1 MEKDKMSGKRSPFR
15 RNQNRFI
22 LQERDRQILI
32 ALYQFRFLTNEQL
45 LSLFNFGCLTRINVR
60 LRKLFD
66 NQYVSRRFLNNPCGQ
81 ARILHFP
88 GPEAGDII
96 AQQLKIDSL
105 AVRKRRGRILKQKDS
120 SLNRY
125 LLINKFRLALVLAFK
140 TQLQTKCEH
149 WRVQK
154 EVPLKLENNFY
165 PDAYFKY
172 SCQDENFNVF
182 LEIDHPFKNK
192 EQFQEKVE
200 KYLRYGMEGGFEKQF
215 GFRFFRVLV
224 ITANQNRLKHLL
236 KIIEGTTDKMFWL
249 TTWEMISPEKIL
261 TAIWVRPEREGLFS
275 LLEAK

>member
-1 MEKDKMSGKRSPFR
+1 MTGRRSPFR
-15 RNQNRFI
+15 RNQNRFV

-45 LSLFNFGCLTRINVR
+45 LSLFGFGCLTRINVR

-66 NQYVSRRFLNNPCGQ
+66 NQYVCRRFLNNPCGQ

-88 GPEAGDII
+88 GPEAVDII
-96 AQQLKIDSL
+96 ARQFKIDSL
-105 AVRKRRGRILKQKDS
+105 AVRKRRRRILKQKDS

-140 TQLQTKCEH
+140 TRPQTKCEH

-154 EVPLKLENNFY
+154 EVPLKLEKNFY
-165 PDAYFKY
+165 PDAYFNY
-172 SCQDENFNVF
+172 SCRDENFNVF
-182 LEIDHPFKNK
+182 LEIDQPFKNK

-200 KYLRYGMEGGFEKQF
+200 KYLRYGLEGYFERQF

-224 ITANQNRLKHLL
+224 ITSSQARLKHLS
-236 KIIEGTTDKMFWL
+236 KVIEGITNKMFWL
-249 TTWEMISPEKIL
+249 TTWDMINQEKIL
-261 TAIWVRPEREGLFS
+261 TSIWLRPGREGLFS
-275 LLEAK
+275 LPEAR